1 MPNLH
6 KRPAWLTVKQLVM
19 LKQPG
24 SYLNIEEEYKQIESI
39 KEWIQ
44 EIHESG
50 TFFNLSLKTLE
61 LIRRFNNLYSEVID
75 NRTPTPSSINQLI
88 ITSRG
93 LESELVQIN

>member
-1 MPNLH
+1 
-6 KRPAWLTVKQLVM
+6 M

-24 SYLNIEEEYKQIESI
+24 SILNIEEEYKQIESV

-61 LIRRFNNLYSEVID
+61 LIRRFNNLYAEVIENSD
-75 NRTPTPSSINQLI
+75 PNPSSVNQLI
-88 ITSRG
+88 ITSKG

>member
-1 MPNLH
+1 
-6 KRPAWLTVKQLVM
+6 M

-24 SYLNIEEEYKQIESI
+24 SILNIEEEYKQIESV

-61 LIRRFNNLYSEVID
+61 LIRRFNNLYAEVIENSD
-75 NRTPTPSSINQLI
+75 PNPSSVNQLI
-88 ITSRG
+88 ITSKG
-93 LESELVQIN
+93 LESELVQLN

>member
-1 MPNLH
+1 
-6 KRPAWLTVKQLVM
+6 M

-24 SYLNIEEEYKQIESI
+24 SILNIEEEYKQIESV

-61 LIRRFNNLYSEVID
+61 LIRRFNNLYEEVIENSD
-75 NRTPTPSSINQLI
+75 PNPSSVNQLI
-88 ITSRG
+88 ITSKG
-93 LESELVQIN
+93 LESELVQVN

>member
-1 MPNLH
+1 
-6 KRPAWLTVKQLVM
+6 M

-24 SYLNIEEEYKQIESI
+24 SILNIEDEYKQIESV

-61 LIRRFNNLYSEVID
+61 LIRRFNNLYAEVIENSD
-75 NRTPTPSSINQLI
+75 PNPSSVNQLI
-88 ITSRG
+88 ITSKG

>member
-1 MPNLH
+1 
-6 KRPAWLTVKQLVM
+6 M

-24 SYLNIEEEYKQIESI
+24 SILNIEEEYKQIESV

-61 LIRRFNNLYSEVID
+61 LIRRFNNLYAEVFED
-75 NRTPTPSSINQLI
+75 SDPNPSSVNQLI

-93 LESELVQIN
+93 LESELVQVN